1 MLDRLR
7 EAQTQAQAGEL
18 DQGQLEALKSRYAQS
33 KAELAKE
40 LEDLNQAIRR
50 HNWIVPTSGLQKPL
64 WNRDMEIRNCEEA
77 FQIVQQLFHGIR
89 ISSRSG
95 PE

>member
-1 MLDRLR
+1 LLDRLR